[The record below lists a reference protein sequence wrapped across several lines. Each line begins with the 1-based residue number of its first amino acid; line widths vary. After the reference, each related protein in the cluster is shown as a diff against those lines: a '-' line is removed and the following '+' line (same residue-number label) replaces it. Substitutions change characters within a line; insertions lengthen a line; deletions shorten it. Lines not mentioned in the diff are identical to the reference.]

1 MLDPE
6 TKRQSVEW
14 RGQGE
19 LRPKKSRILKSRNK
33 VLLVAFLDNKS
44 IVHHEYL
51 PAGQTVIKEID
62 SKKRPDKLNNSDWI
76 LHHNNARPHTA
87 HLVTSFL
94 AKNGTQIL
102 SQPPYFPDIAPN
114 YFLLFPKLKAVLKG
128 RHFDNRDDILE
139 NSLLALKSIPK
150 EANKYCFDN
159 REKRWR
165 WWVKKGRIT
174 LKKWQAIY
182 SSQPIRA
189 SLVANLIKVLNR
201 APFIRLCWVHRPTGI
216 NGNELAD
223 CAAKIAA
230 TSVLPHSYST
240 LP

>member
-1 MLDPE
+1 MLDPDDPE
-6 TKRQSVEW
+6 AKRQSVE
-14 RGQGE
+14 
-19 LRPKKSRILKSRNK
+19 NK
-33 VLLVAFLDNKS
+33 VLLVAFLDTKG

-51 PAGQTVIKEID
+51 PAGQTVIKEMYLGILRHLREAIR
-62 SKKRPDKLNNSDWI
+62 KKGQ
-76 LHHNNARPHTA
+76 
-87 HLVTSFL
+87 
-94 AKNGTQIL
+94 KNGLIFFGEKRGTNPISTTL
-102 SQPPYFPDIAPN
+102 FPDIAPN
-114 YFLLFPKLKAVLKG
+114 DFLLFPKLKAVLKG

-139 NSLLALKSIPK
+139 NSLLALKCIPK
-150 EANKYCFDN
+150 EANKNCFDN

-165 WWVKKGRIT
+165 WWIKKGRIT

-182 SSQPIRA
+182 SSRLIRA

-201 APFIRLCWVHRPTGI
+201 APYIRLCWVRGHTGI